1 MERRDQRQAF
11 PVSESVSAISPKR
24 KLVNNLRIHNILAAR
39 INPGESSVTSK
50 SVEAPSKTI
59 MPESH
64 GRKVASEID
73 WNGNES
79 IQGMFLF
86 RKNECIAISHF
97 HPLT

>member
-1 MERRDQRQAF
+1 MERRDQQAF
-11 PVSESVSAISPKR
+11 LVSESASTISPKR

-39 INPGESSVTSK
+39 INPGESSVTTK

-64 GRKVASEID
+64 GSKVASEID

-86 RKNECIAISHF
+86 RKKECVAISHF